1 MEYKRKLT
9 LLVEETLSERA
20 KKLGLNISGYLEAL
34 LVNFIANSNRF
45 TVNGN
50 NHRPTNLGKICEGW
64 DSNPRTPT
72 RQNLKSCTVGQ
83 ALLPSQLIGLYS
95 GNILKV
101 LKFDD

>member
-1 MEYKRKLT
+1 MHYIADKCRIVRRGKWGA
-9 LLVEETLSERA
+9 LVYLSVFA
-20 KKLGLNISGYLEAL
+20 
-34 LVNFIANSNRF
+34 
-45 TVNGN
+45 
-50 NHRPTNLGKICEGW
+50 CEGW